1 MVVAVLSPLSV
12 YAVPLPGTVTVEI
25 DGVPHDIK
33 YEQDGVEIIGVEPNL
48 DDFSLIFE
56 VKVTDPGLLRIDFE
70 RSFFDSLID
79 GEDDVF
85 FVVIDGFDFIEPNE
99 VQTTSEL
106 RGLMF
111 ELAPGSEE
119 FEIFGTVLGGST
131 LKGTEVAEPPV
142 VEEPPEVVEPPVV
155 EEPPEVVEPPVV
167 EEPPPVMEEKPKTQ
181 CGPGTVLKGGACVL
195 DTTCGPGTHF
205 EDGACVLD
213 KKSGVS
219 FSGSGS
225 LGTEFMVGIMG
236 ALIISFI
243 VMAILGLIGRGSRQ
257 KQTA

>member
-1 MVVAVLSPLSV
+1 MVIAVLSPLSV

-25 DGVPHDIK
+25 DGVSYDIK
-33 YEQDGVEIIGVEPNL
+33 YEQDGVEIIDVEPSL
-48 DDFSLIFE
+48 DDFSLIFA

-99 VQTTSEL
+99 VETTSEL

-119 FEIFGTVLGGST
+119 FEIFGTVLAGYTFGEI
-131 LKGTEVAEPPV
+131 KVVDAPDVEDAPEVEEPPV
-142 VEEPPEVVEPPVV
+142 VEEPPEVVA
-155 EEPPEVVEPPVV
+155 
-167 EEPPPVMEEKPKTQ
+167 PPPVMEEKPKTQ

-195 DTTCGPGTHF
+195 DSTCGPGTHF

-225 LGTEFMVGIMG
+225 LGTEFMIGIMG

-243 VMAILGLIGRGSRQ
+243 VMAILGIIGRGSRQ

>member
-1 MVVAVLSPLSV
+1 MVIAVIAPLSV

-25 DGVPHDIK
+25 DGVSHNIK
-33 YEQDGVEIIGVEPNL
+33 YEQDGVEIIDVEPNL

-56 VKVTDPGLLRIDFE
+56 VKVTEPGLLRIDFE
-70 RSFFDSLID
+70 RSFFDSLVD
-79 GEDDVF
+79 GDDDVF

-99 VQTTSEL
+99 VETTSEL
-106 RGLMF
+106 RGLLF
-111 ELAPGSEE
+111 KLAPGSEE

-131 LKGTEVAEPPV
+131 LKGTEVVEPPV
-142 VEEPPEVVEPPVV
+142 VVEPPEVV
-155 EEPPEVVEPPVV
+155 
-167 EEPPPVMEEKPKTQ
+167 EPPPVMEEKPKTQ